1 PMRWQLLIPK
11 MEFLN
16 SRTRCA
22 VLGKWLAVLFLLAGG
37 GMLFAGEPC
46 NPIFAARAEA
56 EYHRALTQ
64 FQSNTNDPA
73 AAWQFARACFDFN
86 DFVTNN
92 AGRATLANQGIA
104 ACRQLLARES
114 NSAPG
119 HYYLAIELGQLADT
133 KRNLAAFK
141 MVREMER
148 EFKTA
153 DDLDEHFDY
162 AGPARCLGLLYR
174 DAPGW
179 PVSIGSR
186 HKAREW
192 LEQAV
197 KLAPD
202 YPENRLNL
210 VESYWQWKDH
220 EAAGNELKMLDAL
233 WSSAQMNFTGEAW
246 ERSWNDWSTRREVA
260 RKNLKETAAPA
271 KTPKSSRN

>member
-1 PMRWQLLIPK
+1 MAILNPK
-11 MEFLN
+11 TRRATKGGLAAAIFL
-16 SRTRCA
+16 SAA
-22 VLGKWLAVLFLLAGG
+22 VGII
-37 GMLFAGEPC
+37 FAGEPR
-46 NPIFAARAEA
+46 NPIFAVRAEA
-56 EYHRALTQ
+56 EYHRAQTQ

-73 AAWQFARACFDFN
+73 AAWQFARACYDFN
-86 DFVTNN
+86 DFATNN

-104 ACRQLLARES
+104 ACRQLLACES
-114 NSAPG
+114 NSAPV

-148 EFKTA
+148 EFKTTG
-153 DDLDEHFDY
+153 DLDEHFDY

-210 VESYWQWKDH
+210 VESYWQWKDR
-220 EAAGNELKMLDAL
+220 EAAGNELKTLDAL
-233 WSSAQMNFTGEAW
+233 WPSAQTNFTGEAW

-260 RKNLKETAAPA
+260 RKKLEETAAPA
-271 KTPKSSRN
+271 KSPKSGR

>member
-1 PMRWQLLIPK
+1 MAILNPKTRGATQVRLAAAILLSAAVG
-11 MEFLN
+11 MVFADE
-16 SRTRCA
+16 SRNP
-22 VLGKWLAVLFLLAGG
+22 V
-37 GMLFAGEPC
+37 FAG
-46 NPIFAARAEA
+46 RAEA
-56 EYHRALTQ
+56 EFHRAQTQ
-64 FQSNTNDPA
+64 FQSHTNDSA
-73 AAWQFARACFDFN
+73 AAWQFARACYDFN

-92 AGRATLANQGIA
+92 AGRAALAEQGIA
-104 ACRQLLARES
+104 ACRQLLAREPK
-114 NSAPG
+114 SAPG

-133 KRNLAAFK
+133 RRNLAAIK
-141 MVREMER
+141 MVREIER

-153 DDLDEHFDY
+153 GDLDEHFDY

-220 EAAGNELKMLDAL
+220 EAAGNELKTLDAL
-233 WSSAQMNFTGEAW
+233 WPSAQTNFTGEAW

-260 RKNLKETAAPA
+260 RKNLKETAAPS
-271 KTPKSSRN
+271 KPPKNSH

>member
-1 PMRWQLLIPK
+1 MLWQLLIPK
-11 MEFLN
+11 MANLN
-16 SRTRCA
+16 SKIRRLVTGGRVA
-22 VLGKWLAVLFLLAGG
+22 ALF
-37 GMLFAGEPC
+37 LFAGVGI
-46 NPIFAARAEA
+46 IFAGETNNPVFAGRAEA
-56 EYHRALTQ
+56 EYHRAQAQ

-73 AAWQFARACFDFN
+73 AAWQFARACYDFN

-92 AGRATLANQGIA
+92 AGRAALANQGIA
-104 ACRQLLARES
+104 ACRQSLARES

-133 KRNLAAFK
+133 KRNLAAYK

-192 LEQAV
+192 LEQAA

-210 VESYWQWKDH
+210 VESHWQWKDR
-220 EAAGNELKMLDAL
+220 EAAGNELKTLDAL
-233 WSSAQMNFTGEAW
+233 WLSAQTNFAGQAW
-246 ERSWNDWSTRREVA
+246 ERSWNDWSTRREVV

-271 KTPKSSRN
+271 KSPKSGR